1 MSNIVFSTDPGW
13 QPEQNGGKPD
23 QGPFPDDGIIR
34 LRRETK
40 GRKGAGVICV
50 YGIGPGQVGEVA
62 KKLKKQLG
70 TGGAVK
76 KGVIEIQ
83 GDRLAQIRQWLE
95 KAGFTVK
102 QVGG

>member
-1 MSNIVFSTDPGW
+1 MSHIVFSTDPGW
-13 QPEQNGGKPD
+13 QPEQDND
-23 QGPFPDDGIIR
+23 RQQNSPFPDDGIVR

-50 YGIGPGQVGEVA
+50 YGIGPDQVGDVA

-83 GDRLAQIRQWLE
+83 GDRLEQIKQWLE
-95 KAGFTVK
+95 KAGFNVK
-102 QVGG
+102 QAGG

>member
-1 MSNIVFSTDPGW
+1 MSNIVFSTDPDW
-13 QPEQNGGKPD
+13 QPGQQEHDHKGL
-23 QGPFPDDGIIR
+23 FPDDGTVR

-50 YGIGPGQVGEVA
+50 YGIGPAQVGDVA

-83 GDRLAQIRQWLE
+83 GDRLEQIKQWLE

>member
-1 MSNIVFSTDPGW
+1 MSNIVFSTDPDW
-13 QPEQNGGKPD
+13 QPEQNGGQADP
-23 QGPFPDDGIIR
+23 GLFPDDGLVR

-40 GRKGAGVICV
+40 GRKGAGVVCV
-50 YGIGPGQVGEVA
+50 YGIGPDRVGEVA

-83 GDRLAQIRQWLE
+83 GDRLAQIKQWLE
-95 KAGFTVK
+95 KAGFSVK

>member
-1 MSNIVFSTDPGW
+1 MSNIVYSTDPDW
-13 QPEQNGGKPD
+13 QPASEKQQQAGR
-23 QGPFPDDGIIR
+23 FPEDGTIR

-50 YGIGPGQVGEVA
+50 YGLAPDQVGDVA

-83 GDRLAQIRQWLE
+83 GDRLEQIKQWLE

>member
-1 MSNIVFSTDPGW
+1 MSNIVFSTNPDW
-13 QPEQNGGKPD
+13 QPQQGRD
-23 QGPFPDDGIIR
+23 QDGPGLFPNDGVVR

-50 YGIGPGQVGEVA
+50 YGIGPERVGEVA

-83 GDRLAQIRQWLE
+83 GDRLEQIKQWLE